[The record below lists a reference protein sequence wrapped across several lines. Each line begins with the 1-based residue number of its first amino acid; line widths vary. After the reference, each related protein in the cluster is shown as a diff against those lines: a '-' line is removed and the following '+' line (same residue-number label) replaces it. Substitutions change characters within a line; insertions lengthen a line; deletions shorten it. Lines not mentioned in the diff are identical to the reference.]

1 LCYAKANALHCAK
14 VSNICDLPGIRQFKE
29 RSNYQQTAMFSGLTP
44 HGGGKT
50 EPAESGR
57 ITQLFRRATADNRV
71 AKTTPQMKLVSY

>member
-1 LCYAKANALHCAK
+1 
-14 VSNICDLPGIRQFKE
+14 
-29 RSNYQQTAMFSGLTP
+29 MFSGLTP